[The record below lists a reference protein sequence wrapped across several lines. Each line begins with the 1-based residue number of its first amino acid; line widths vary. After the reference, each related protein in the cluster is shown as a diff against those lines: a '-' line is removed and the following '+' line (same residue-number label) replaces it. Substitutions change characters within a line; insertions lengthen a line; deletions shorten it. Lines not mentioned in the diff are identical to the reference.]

1 MLDDEIVDGEKFREG
16 EKVATH
22 IHKKLWRA
30 SFSKVMDRNAM
41 PRLFKCYPVN
51 DEV

>member
-22 IHKKLWRA
+22 IHKKFGELLFESDGPQRNV
-30 SFSKVMDRNAM
+30 SVDRQVLS
-41 PRLFKCYPVN
+41 R
-51 DEV
+51 